1 MVNSKCDN
9 SIDWVD
15 LFVRDVIA
23 CLGVIANI
31 LIVVVLSQR
40 HLHTT
45 FNKLRVALAVSDATM
60 LITCLAASVL
70 RSLRDILG
78 TMYIYILWPLRNFA
92 LTTSIFM
99 TVAIALERFLAIND
113 PHSYRRNKRYRTT
126 KYLSF
131 VIIAAVLLNMGK
143 FFELDQTECDHPR
156 ALQGLFFGVVM
167 AWKSLAENK
176 MYAFYNTVILKI
188 LITGLIPVA
197 LLIGLYLKIYFEVR
211 GHQLDQASENKAKK
225 RLMREQKSAG
235 IFAGVVITSLICTA
249 PDMVVKVQLLI
260 YGLTTKVEDLK
271 PSAHDTTLLQVRD
284 IFAVLNAAI
293 NFVIYAWL
301 GEAFRK
307 EFKKFFRNA
316 FNCGKKSASFETM
329 TENPNTKTNA
339 GHYFTTNIT
348 ESSV

>member
-1 MVNSKCDN
+1 MANSKCNN

-15 LFVRDVIA
+15 LFLRDIVA
-23 CLGVIANI
+23 GLGIIANI
-31 LIVVVLSQR
+31 LIVVILLQR
-40 HLHTT
+40 HLRTT

-60 LITCLAASVL
+60 LTTCLAASLL
-70 RSLRDILG
+70 RSSRDILG

-126 KYLSF
+126 KYVSF
-131 VIIAAVLLNMGK
+131 ATIAAVLLNMGK

-156 ALQGLFFGVVM
+156 ALQGLFFGVVK
-167 AWKSLAENK
+167 AWKSMAENK
-176 MYAFYNTVILKI
+176 MYGMYNTVLLKI
-188 LITGLIPVA
+188 LITGLIPIA
-197 LLIGLYLKIYFEVR
+197 LLIGLYLKIYFKVR
-211 GHQLDQASENKAKK
+211 SHQLHQPSVNKVKK
-225 RLMREQKSAG
+225 RLVREQKSAG
-235 IFAGVVITSLICTA
+235 IFAGVVITSLICTV
-249 PDMVVKVQLLI
+249 PDMAVKVQLLI
-260 YGLTTKVEDLK
+260 YGLTEEVEDHR
-271 PSAHDTTLLQVRD
+271 PSSHDATLLQVRD

-301 GEAFRK
+301 GKAFRK

-316 FNCGKKSASFETM
+316 FNCGERSTSLTM
-329 TENPNTKTNA
+329 TENPNTKSNLK
-339 GHYFTTNIT
+339 HSYTTNIT